1 MSWSTEDLVDDNV
14 PLWVQLANRFRTA
27 IEAEEF
33 LEGDVLPSES
43 QIVARFGVSRSTA
56 RNALNQLEHEGL
68 VLRRSG
74 KGTTVLAPKV
84 EQPLNLLRSFSE
96 DMRSRGLEPGYRG
109 LLVCT
114 DEMPSVAAHALGRE
128 AGEPV
133 LRVER
138 VLLANGSAIALST
151 SWLSPAAVPARTPV
165 DNHELLE
172 SSLYGWLEAV
182 HEIRITDGT
191 EVIDAAVADEHIAT
205 ALDVLPG
212 SPVLVAT
219 RTARAPDGTP
229 IEYVERQYRADRYRY
244 RIELV
249 RPL

>member
-14 PLWVQLANRFRTA
+14 PLWVQLANRFRA
-27 IEAEEF
+27 GIDAEEF

-43 QIVARFGVSRSTA
+43 QIVARFRVSRSTA

-74 KGTTVLAPKV
+74 KGTTVLPPKV

-96 DMRSRGLEPGYRG
+96 DMRHRGLEPGYGR
-109 LLVCT
+109 LRVYC
-114 DEMPSVAAHALGRE
+114 DEMPTAAAGALGGA
-128 AGEPV
+128 AGEPT

-138 VLLANGSAIALST
+138 LLLANGSAIALST
-151 SWLSPAAVPARTPV
+151 SWLAPAAVPARTPV
-165 DNHELLE
+165 DNHPLLE
-172 SSLYGWLEAV
+172 KSLYGWLEAV
-182 HEIRITDGT
+182 HEIRIAGGT
-191 EVIDAAVADEHIAT
+191 EVIEAAVTDKPLAA
-205 ALDVLPG
+205 ALDVAVG
-212 SPVLVAT
+212 SPLLVAT
-219 RTARAPDGTP
+219 RTARAVDGAP

-249 RPL
+249 RP